1 MRSEMVRMA
10 VAGLALVAITGAA
23 AAGDIKNA
31 YQASEG
37 KVHVE
42 PLLSGPT
49 KTVVGEDI
57 RYPGGLPAE
66 VTAAVVT
73 LPPGKKTGWHRHGV
87 PLFGYILSGQLQ
99 VDYGDKG
106 VRTYDAGDGLMEAMD
121 QRHQGVNAGSEPV
134 RLLVIYMGADGLKNV
149 IPD

>member
-1 MRSEMVRMA
+1 MKSELARMA
-10 VAGLALVAITGAA
+10 VAGLTFVVMTGTAI
-23 AAGDIKNA
+23 AGDIKNA
-31 YQASEG
+31 YQAGDG
-37 KVHVE
+37 KIHVE

-49 KTVVGEDI
+49 KTVVGEDV

-73 LPPGKKTGWHRHGV
+73 LPPGKATGWHRHGV

-106 VRTYDAGDGLMEAMD
+106 VRTYATGDSLMEAMG
-121 QRHQGVNAGSEPV
+121 QRHQGVNTGSEPV
-134 RLLVIYMGADGLKNV
+134 RLLVVYMGADGLDNV

>member
-1 MRSEMVRMA
+1 MKFEMVRTA
-10 VAGLALVAITGAA
+10 VAGLALIAMTGVATAE
-23 AAGDIKNA
+23 DIKNA
-31 YQASEG
+31 YQASGG
-37 KVHVE
+37 KIHVE

-49 KTVVGEDI
+49 KTVVGEDV

-73 LPPGKKTGWHRHGV
+73 LPPGKATGWHRHGV

-106 VRTYDAGDGLMEAMD
+106 IRTYAAGDGLMEGMD
-121 QRHQGVNAGSEPV
+121 QRHQGVNTGSEPV
-134 RLLVIYMGADGLKNV
+134 RLLVVYMGAHGLQNV